1 MRSRLLKG
9 LAALVL
15 VLSMMAGYALSI
27 SAEGEMA
34 YNFYSE
40 PQFEGEMAYT
50 TYAIDMR
57 ADLTP
62 DATYWSLANF
72 AMYISDKT
80 KAEYPNLN
88 VKTGGAYAG
97 LQHAG
102 NQRKAIMAFW
112 EWHYWPDGPKPSAP
126 IGKHEDGTD
135 DWGETNLVA
144 ERIYPELKP
153 GEGTFGG
160 EGEGSNYIGP
170 YPWQTSQWYRMVLHT
185 WDDPIRGTTYCG
197 QWVQDLSTGKYT
209 LICYF
214 DTKMR
219 DSYLV
224 GNMHF
229 FMENFYGYNLD
240 QERDVKL
247 KNIYAKQMVK
257 NDDGSVDW
265 VWTSI
270 NSSNLSH
277 CGNWANNKIGAH
289 SFGATEEYFWGKTGG
304 FADMEGQTQ
313 AEHDAAWPEKVYTIS
328 QPDQPTFGDLKFKKI
343 QLINKGGQW
352 TAKWTMANGSTPQ
365 LTYALE
371 VKDGSGKVLYSE
383 KTTAPEVF
391 YKALEGVQ
399 TDEFVCKVTITD
411 IFGDTKW
418 YAQATDKYIEKYGE
432 PENKYTLHEDQKV
445 IVDDDEGNLPE
456 TDDKKDS
463 GSMGL
468 IIGVSAAAVVVVIG
482 AVGAVLVIKK
492 KKKK

>member
-1 MRSRLLKG
+1 MKKQILKCLL
-9 LAALVL
+9 AMTL
-15 VLSMMAGYALSI
+15 VLSTVAGLTTFV

-72 AMYISDKT
+72 GMYISDKT
-80 KAEYPNLN
+80 RAEYPGIEA
-88 VKTGGAYAG
+88 GGSYAG

-112 EWHYWPDGPKPSAP
+112 EWHYWPGSPKPSSP

-135 DWGETNLVA
+135 DWGETNLIA
-144 ERIYPELKP
+144 ERIYPK
-153 GEGTFGG
+153 GSQNGFGG
-160 EGEGSNYIGP
+160 EGEGTNWITN
-170 YPWQTSQWYRMVLHT
+170 YPWKTGQWYRMVLHT
-185 WDDPIRGTTYCG
+185 WEDPIRGTTYCG
-197 QWVQDLSTGKYT
+197 QWFQDLTTGKYT
-209 LICYF
+209 LISYF

-247 KNIYAKQMVK
+247 KNIYAKQKVT

-270 NSSNLSH
+270 NSSKLSH
-277 CGNWANNKIGAH
+277 CNNWAKNKIGAH

-304 FADMEGQTQ
+304 FDDMNGQTQ
-313 AEHDAAWPEKVYTIS
+313 AEHDKAWPAKVHTIK
-328 QPDQPTFGDLKFKKI
+328 QPSQPTFGNVIFKSV
-343 QLINKGGQW
+343 QLIKKDGVWNV
-352 TAKWTMANGSTPQ
+352 KWTMKDGSTPQ
-365 LTYALE
+365 LVYKLE
-371 VKDGSGKVLYSE
+371 VTNGEGKVLYTE
-383 KTTAPEVF
+383 EATRPEAF
-391 YKALEGVQ
+391 RIPLE
-399 TDEFVCKVTITD
+399 TIDNDEFACKVTVTD
-411 IFGDTKW
+411 IFGNSGSYT
-418 YAQATDKYIEKYGE
+418 QATDTYIEKYGA
-432 PENKYTLHEDQKV
+432 PENPGYEEDETTDTT
-445 IVDDDEGNLPE
+445 IEDDVDKSN
-456 TDDKKDS
+456 KDS
-463 GSMGL
+463 GNLGM
-468 IIGVSAAAVVVVIG
+468 IIGIAVAAVVVVIG
-482 AVGAVLVIKK
+482 VVGAVVVIKK
-492 KKKK
+492 KKK